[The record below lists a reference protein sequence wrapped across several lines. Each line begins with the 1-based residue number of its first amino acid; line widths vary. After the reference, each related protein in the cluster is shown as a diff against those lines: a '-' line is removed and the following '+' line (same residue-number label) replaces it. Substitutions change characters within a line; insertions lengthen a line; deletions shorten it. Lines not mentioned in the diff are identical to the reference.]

1 MTQISLHTVIILF
14 FILQSKVG
22 TLAFKFLLTR
32 SITHQEITQK
42 AILQTTAEVCKT
54 QALQQGRDFV
64 QPKVLTVESLTEA
77 CSSPTSAKG
86 FQQAIDTVCDSNAG
100 IDKHHMSDAEYHF
113 DDESFEKGQN
123 LIKYG
128 VTAVKNAANEKN
140 YEMARERLGEI
151 MHTIQ
156 DFYSHSNWIELGNL
170 FPYSNLTRPDG
181 KIDNTAGHIL
191 SMCPICPPRQMNQMK
206 PLTTVSSTNPVISWR
221 SGEVL
226 KWGNNCFQDCLSKF
240 PVPSSLLPEQLS
252 VCATSIES
260 PMEKWSVDIPS
271 CYAPF
276 SNFFCPERASKL
288 PPHRPWDCAIDL
300 LAGAPVPKGRIYPLS
315 IPEEKDIC
323 LHQVGPPQPS
333 EGVEWIREG
342 DEWKTAFIRP
352 TGHYEYLV
360 MPYGL
365 VNAPSIFQNFIH
377 EVLREFLHKF
387 VLLYIDDILIWSRS
401 LTEHRHQVAEPS
413 VQFLG
418 YNMDSSGIRMD
429 WGKVDEIRNWPT
441 PSTIKELQ
449 RFLGFSNFY
458 HHFIQDYSSITSP
471 LTSLLRNKP
480 KSLSWTPAAT
490 EAFNNL
496 KEAFTTA
503 PLLVHPDPNRPFN
516 VEVNAS
522 TTRVGEVL
530 SQQQGN
536 PRKLHPC
543 AFFSRKLNPA
553 EANYDIGNRKLLAIK
568 LALEEWRHWLE
579 GARHPLQWNG
589 QTERK
594 IQEIGHFLCTFC
606 HDHQNSWNQYLGWAE
621 YTQNPCTSH
630 PPDSPSYFHYR
641 RLRPVA
647 IGLSLGVR
655 SHLMKG
661 TRPTCRN
668 CDDDCSGNILKDIID
683 EKKLTSGYFGLK
695 KKPGKCSHGG
705 FLDFSSLSEPRG
717 GINKDTHSSSHGDL
731 HEDAARV
738 AIAATRELLEDIRG
752 FLGDSDF
759 LRLMGFSQS
768 SVLCFAI
775 DTTGS
780 MGDDIDEVR
789 RVTFDI
795 TDRMRDTVSE
805 YILVPFNDPDFGPLI
820 RTTDPDEFKLQ
831 INALQPHDGGDAPEL
846 CLSGLRLALTG
857 SPPQTKIFV
866 FTDADAKDK
875 ELKSTVLAL
884 IESTKSVVNFMLTNG
899 FAARRRRSV
908 DLNQGQYQNYSTRI
922 SNPLNQVYED
932 LALASG
938 GQAIEV
944 TKATL
949 PHATRII
956 VDASTSSL
964 VTVFQAVRNPGKEES
979 FSFIVDDS
987 LQNMTIYITGT
998 SLVFT
1003 ITSPSGDSQTNEELN
1018 GTLGLVE
1025 HVGNFYTV
1033 RLSILDQVGL
1043 WNINI
1048 ASLQPYT
1055 IKVLGQSD
1063 IDFLFNFVELS
1074 EGAHSGYSVL
1084 SGRLPENRN
1093 VTLLLTI
1100 MGGDTV
1106 SPTEVALVKSSDSQS
1121 INGTLEKLAEGKFL
1135 VTMNS
1140 VPAGEF
1146 VVRVIGERSSSRSSN
1161 GRFQRQ
1167 SITQQRASSLV
1178 ITAWTDEV
1186 WEPGKTLS
1194 IPFTVVNNSSDVLL
1208 NINARNDRGFSTVF
1222 PSSLYVGSGNSGNSA
1237 VNITAPPQT
1246 PSGTQVTL
1254 TIEAETSGKSDF
1266 NYAVL
1271 KLTVVSP
1278 ITDFTSPVCEIVSV
1292 NANCSGNCSLSSWEL
1307 SANLTDGNGTGI
1319 MSLVLRQGLGY
1330 LNTTTVIGGEGVN
1343 VTLASYSASCC
1354 SEVME
1359 LVAVDGAGNVGTCLK
1374 SITSAVTTT
1383 SNSFMSTTSTTNSQT
1398 TTTATTTATTKIT
1411 MTSTPSTNATPDS
1424 DGCPSDPP
1432 SSFWLSLGA
1441 FLLFHVLCF

>member
-1 MTQISLHTVIILF
+1 MTQNSLHTFIILF
-14 FILQSKVG
+14 VILQSEVG
-22 TLAFKFLLTR
+22 TLAFKFMLTR
-32 SITHQEITQK
+32 SITHQEITRK

-64 QPKVLTVESLTEA
+64 QPSILTVESLTEA
-77 CSSPTSAKG
+77 CSSPTSSKG
-86 FQQAIDTVCDSNAG
+86 FEQAINTVCDSNAG

-113 DDESFEKGQN
+113 DDESFSKGWN
-123 LIKYG
+123 LIKDG
-128 VTAVKNAANEKN
+128 VAAVKTAAEEKN
-140 YEMARERLGEI
+140 YETARERLGEI

-170 FPYSNLTRPDG
+170 FPYSNLIRPDRQ
-181 KIDNTAGHIL
+181 IDNIAG
-191 SMCPICPPRQMNQMK
+191 
-206 PLTTVSSTNPVISWR
+206 
-221 SGEVL
+221 
-226 KWGNNCFQDCLSKF
+226 D
-240 PVPSSLLPEQLS
+240 
-252 VCATSIES
+252 
-260 PMEKWSVDIPS
+260 
-271 CYAPF
+271 
-276 SNFFCPERASKL
+276 
-288 PPHRPWDCAIDL
+288 
-300 LAGAPVPKGRIYPLS
+300 
-315 IPEEKDIC
+315 
-323 LHQVGPPQPS
+323 
-333 EGVEWIREG
+333 
-342 DEWKTAFIRP
+342 
-352 TGHYEYLV
+352 
-360 MPYGL
+360 
-365 VNAPSIFQNFIH
+365 
-377 EVLREFLHKF
+377 
-387 VLLYIDDILIWSRS
+387 
-401 LTEHRHQVAEPS
+401 
-413 VQFLG
+413 
-418 YNMDSSGIRMD
+418 
-429 WGKVDEIRNWPT
+429 
-441 PSTIKELQ
+441 
-449 RFLGFSNFY
+449 
-458 HHFIQDYSSITSP
+458 
-471 LTSLLRNKP
+471 
-480 KSLSWTPAAT
+480 
-490 EAFNNL
+490 
-496 KEAFTTA
+496 
-503 PLLVHPDPNRPFN
+503 
-516 VEVNAS
+516 
-522 TTRVGEVL
+522 
-530 SQQQGN
+530 
-536 PRKLHPC
+536 
-543 AFFSRKLNPA
+543 
-553 EANYDIGNRKLLAIK
+553 
-568 LALEEWRHWLE
+568 
-579 GARHPLQWNG
+579 
-589 QTERK
+589 
-594 IQEIGHFLCTFC
+594 
-606 HDHQNSWNQYLGWAE
+606 
-621 YTQNPCTSH
+621 
-630 PPDSPSYFHYR
+630 
-641 RLRPVA
+641 
-647 IGLSLGVR
+647 
-655 SHLMKG
+655 
-661 TRPTCRN
+661 RPTCRN
-668 CDDDCSGNILKDIID
+668 CDDNCNSNILKDIID
-683 EKKLTSGYFGLK
+683 EKKLTSGYFGFN
-695 KKPGKCSHGG
+695 KKPGKCSHGD
-705 FLDFSSLSEPRG
+705 FLDFSSLLEPRG
-717 GINKDTHSSSHGDL
+717 GINKDTHSSSHGYL
-731 HEDAARV
+731 HEAAARV

-752 FLGDSDF
+752 SLGDSNF

-789 RVTFDI
+789 RVTSDI

-831 INALQPHDGGDAPEL
+831 INALEPHDGGDTPEL

-875 ELKSTVLAL
+875 ELKSTILAL

-899 FAARRRRSV
+899 LAARRRRSE
-908 DLNQGQYQNYSTRI
+908 DLNQGQNQHYSTRI

-949 PHATRII
+949 PQATRII

-987 LQNMTIYITGT
+987 LKNMSIYITGT
-998 SLVFT
+998 SLVFN

-1025 HVGNFYTV
+1025 NVGNFYTV
-1033 RLSILDQVGL
+1033 RLTILDQVGL
-1043 WNINI
+1043 WNIKMS
-1048 ASLQPYT
+1048 SLQPYT

-1084 SGRLPENRN
+1084 SGRLPANRN

-1106 SPTEVALVKSSDSQS
+1106 TPTEVALVKSSDSQS
-1121 INGTLEKLAEGKFL
+1121 INGTLEKLADGKFL
-1135 VTMNS
+1135 VTVNS

-1146 VVRVIGERSSSRSSN
+1146 VVRVMGERSSSRSSN

-1167 SITQQRASSLV
+1167 SITQQRTSSLV
-1178 ITAWTDEV
+1178 ITARTDEV

-1208 NINARNDRGFSTVF
+1208 NINARNDRGFATVF
-1222 PSSLYVGSGNSGNSA
+1222 PSSMYDGSGNST
-1237 VNITAPPQT
+1237 VNITAPPNT

-1271 KLTVVSP
+1271 KLTVVSL

-1319 MSLVLRQGLGY
+1319 KSLTLRQGLGT
-1330 LNTTTVIGGEGVN
+1330 LNTTTRIGGEGVN
-1343 VTLASYSASCC
+1343 VTLAFYRASCC

-1359 LVAVDGAGNVGTCLK
+1359 LVAVDGAGNVGICVK

-1383 SNSFMSTTSTTNSQT
+1383 ANTFMYTTSTTNSMT
-1398 TTTATTTATTKIT
+1398 TTTATTT
-1411 MTSTPSTNATPDS
+1411 TSTPSTNATS
-1424 DGCPSDPP
+1424 YSAGCIFDPP
-1432 SSFWLSLGA
+1432 ISFWVGVGA